1 LAVTETEGAA
11 ALERLERGWWTAHA
25 RGEFPTKVRV
35 AGLSGAGRW
44 VEVPNE
50 GSFLTRVATAARAGA
65 AAHSLLNPLA
75 AGPRP
80 AISKVLYE
88 VDAEDLEHSY
98 PIAREVAR
106 LLVTD
111 HGAVPRVYFSG
122 RRSLHVYADFQP
134 VPLPA
139 SDPRDAYSRVYAGAL
154 DVIRADLGPEA
165 GRALDSSFAT
175 PEHMS
180 RVPFTRHEETGLLS
194 IPVAVFDLP
203 READRAAVLIRRA
216 AADPEWGAAERVI
229 PEPPD
234 PGRAPSERLRS
245 EVEAL
250 VARYRAPRAPRVAT
264 HTGAPSG
271 SGGRIA
277 WVEALLGA
285 TVTEGRH
292 RLTWLV
298 VAPYLANVVG
308 FPEDQAVARAIQ
320 WVMACNAAKPTQLA
334 SAEGQR
340 QVRYWVR
347 RAKHINLK
355 PLSLRR
361 LLTDPRFADIRPEL
375 EPILAPFLR
384 SAADHEEGGD
394 GATDSTRSS
403 PEGRPVE
410 PRGVNQ
416 PGNHPEG
423 QPGNRAAPQR
433 HDRIPEN
440 EI

>member
-1 LAVTETEGAA
+1 
-11 ALERLERGWWTAHA
+11 
-25 RGEFPTKVRV
+25 
-35 AGLSGAGRW
+35 
-44 VEVPNE
+44 
-50 GSFLTRVATAARAGA
+50 
-65 AAHSLLNPLA
+65 
-75 AGPRP
+75 
-80 AISKVLYE
+80 
-88 VDAEDLEHSY
+88 
-98 PIAREVAR
+98 
-106 LLVTD
+106 
-111 HGAVPRVYFSG
+111 
-122 RRSLHVYADFQP
+122 
-134 VPLPA
+134 
-139 SDPRDAYSRVYAGAL
+139 
-154 DVIRADLGPEA
+154 
-165 GRALDSSFAT
+165 
-175 PEHMS
+175 MS

-298 VAPYLANVVG
+298 VAPYLATVAG
-308 FPEDQAVARAIQ
+308 LPEDQAVARALR

-347 RAKHINLK
+347 RAKRMGLR
-355 PLSLRR
+355 PVSLER

-375 EPILAPFLR
+375 EPLLGRFHHPAAGERRAGDHATAP
-384 SAADHEEGGD
+384 G
-394 GATDSTRSS
+394 
-403 PEGRPVE
+403 
-410 PRGVNQ
+410 
-416 PGNHPEG
+416 G
-423 QPGNRAAPQR
+423 QPEHRPAAPR
-433 HDRIPEN
+433 RRGRIPED